1 MKIKTFQE
9 IGPEIGHSLSVSPVL
24 YQ

>member
-24 YQ
+24 RQ